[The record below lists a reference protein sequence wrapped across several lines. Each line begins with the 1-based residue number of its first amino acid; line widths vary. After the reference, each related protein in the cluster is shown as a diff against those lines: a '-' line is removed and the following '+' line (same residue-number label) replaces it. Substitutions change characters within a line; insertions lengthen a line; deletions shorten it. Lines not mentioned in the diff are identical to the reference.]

1 MKKTFI
7 ISLLVPIAIGI
18 SSSLSFAQSTSP
30 RFGTVPND
38 DNTGRTLTYSYF
50 TPTDVGFKD
59 TAKITP
65 HGFETFIQP
74 TDSIKDTIVFHAYN
88 TRSYVCDRIEAQFV
102 GANAGSNKK
111 IIFGAGFSGP
121 NTTIS
126 ISSKTAYH
134 ITFIFDGVA
143 WRETSYMAGN

>member
-1 MKKTFI
+1 MKKSI
-7 ISLLVPIAIGI
+7 VISLLVLT
-18 SSSLSFAQSTSP
+18 SSLFTALCSAQSTSP

-38 DNTGRTLTYSYF
+38 DNTGRTLTYYYF

-74 TDSIKDTIVFHAYN
+74 TDSIKDTIVFRAYN
-88 TRSYVCDRIEAQFV
+88 TSSYVCDRMEAQFV
-102 GANAGSNKK
+102 GANAGTNKK
-111 IIFGAGFSGP
+111 IIFGTGFSGP

-126 ISSKTAYH
+126 ITSKTAYH
-134 ITFIFDGVA
+134 ITFIFDGNA
-143 WRETSYMAGN
+143 WRETSYEAGN